1 MEARIEILE
10 QALSKV
16 KSEKESEIKIIK
28 RKSESEVLEQKKRWN
43 LTKNNSN
50 VQVPKLQK
58 LPTCELK

>member
-28 RKSESEVLEQKKRWN
+28 RKTESEVLEQKKQYE
-43 LTKNNSN
+43 SN
-50 VQVPKLQK
+50 MQK
-58 LPTCELK
+58 TMESNQE